1 MLKTILT
8 EIICLALSTYVNATE
23 SRNSKEAGFEQFLA
37 TNTLQRLDIY
47 SATDTRAIQPVI
59 DAFER
64 LHPGIDIQYNEYES
78 TTLYHAMTQGTLKDS
93 DVILSSAMD
102 LQIKL
107 VNDGYARPL
116 NIPEADD
123 LPAWSHWRNE
133 AFGFTF
139 EPVVF
144 AYNKAAFADE
154 PVPSSHEMLV
164 NALRNDPERYYRR
177 VGSYDVRLSGTGYF
191 FATQDTIVSS
201 ISGRMLESLARAAA
215 QTYCCTSNMLDDLAN
230 GKLILAYN
238 LLGSYALARAKN
250 DDRIG
255 VIMPEDYTL
264 VMSRIALVPK
274 WTDSFEAAQA
284 FVRFLVSHQG
294 QQIIANSSNLIALR
308 SEVTGTSSITSISE
322 NKQLRFHPIKI
333 GLPIMTF
340 QDQMKRERFIR
351 EWTQLF
357 DSDLDRE

>member
-1 MLKTILT
+1 MIKNILAA
-8 EIICLALSTYVNATE
+8 ISWLSLSTALNAANDTSVPE
-23 SRNSKEAGFEQFLA
+23 PAFEQFT
-37 TNTLQRLDIY
+37 TNNSGQRLDIY
-47 SATDTRAIQPVI
+47 SATDTRAIAPVI
-59 DAFER
+59 EAFER
-64 LHPGIDIQYNEYES
+64 LHPSIDIHYNEYES
-78 TTLYHAMTQGTLKDS
+78 TTLYQAVTTGELRDS

-107 VNDGYARPL
+107 VNDGYAQPL
-116 NIPEADD
+116 SVPEAES
-123 LPAWSHWRNE
+123 LPTWAHWRNE
-133 AFGFTF
+133 AYGFTF

-144 AYNKAAFADE
+144 AYNKAAFSADD
-154 PVPSSHEMLV
+154 PVPSSHENLV
-164 NALRNDPERYYRR
+164 NALRNEPERYYRR

-191 FATQDTIVSS
+191 FATQDTVVSS
-201 ISGRMLESLARAAA
+201 VSGRMLESLARANSR
-215 QTYCCTSNMLDDLAN
+215 TYCCTSSMLDDLAS

-238 LLGSYALARAKN
+238 LLGSYALARSRT

-284 FVRFLVSHQG
+284 FVRFLVSPHG

-308 SEVTGTSSITSISE
+308 GEASGTSSIKAISE

-333 GLPIMTF
+333 GLPIMAF

-357 DSDLDRE
+357 DSESRD